1 MRDLGSRG
9 EIRTGSSPVART
21 KKYAHKEC
29 MEAKQMARRLIIGTT
44 CPICGKQVEAVPD
57 SVLKQQPGT
66 IDAEIVVTR
75 SGYKQYIHSSC
86 WYGMIAK
93 QKERRKEQ
101 ESNPKKKTDVS

>member
-1 MRDLGSRG
+1 M
-9 EIRTGSSPVART
+9 
-21 KKYAHKEC
+21 AH
-29 MEAKQMARRLIIGTT
+29 RLIIRTT
-44 CPICGKQVEAVPD
+44 CPLCGKQVETVPD
-57 SVLKQQPGT
+57 GVLKQQPGMV
-66 IDAEIVVTR
+66 DAEIVLTR